1 MRRRWPSRSPKVVK
15 DIQHQFLYFLCK
27 MFGKLPDDSF
37 FDEMDPVHKLWLYES
52 WIMEQEKEAK
62 KDKYLG
68 ILIGSFTNPEA
79 AQKMIKVENPDFE
92 LTEEEAELTAKQ
104 LHAKIVEEEQ
114 QVAQAN
120 KKRKRRRKLIRD

>member
-1 MRRRWPSRSPKVVK
+1 
-15 DIQHQFLYFLCK
+15 